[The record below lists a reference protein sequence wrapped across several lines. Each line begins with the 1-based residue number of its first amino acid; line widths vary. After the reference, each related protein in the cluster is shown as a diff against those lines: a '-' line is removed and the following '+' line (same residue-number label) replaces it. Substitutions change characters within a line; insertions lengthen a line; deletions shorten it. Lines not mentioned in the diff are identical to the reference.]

1 MSGNGIMATDPTGD
15 ESASERICRV
25 VWGLRDPGDVAEIRR
40 LAELEASRAER
51 AGDEERVA
59 FCRAV
64 VKEASEAIEAEHC
77 FAQPAAETR
86 HPHPLHF

>member
-1 MSGNGIMATDPTGD
+1 MYGHATITEPGGD
-15 ESASERICRV
+15 ESVMERICRV
-25 VWGLRDPGDVAEIRR
+25 IWGLRDPGDLAEIRR

-51 AGDEERVA
+51 AGDGERVA

-64 VKEASEAIEAEHC
+64 VNEASEAIETEHC
-77 FAQPAAETR
+77 FAQAVAGAR